1 MLETSARLLQLLSI
15 LQSKREWRGPELA
28 EKLGVG
34 GRTVRN
40 DIGRLRE
47 LGYPVTATRGSAGG
61 YQLGAGAQMPP
72 LLLDDEEVVAV
83 AVGLR
88 TAATGSV
95 AGIEEA
101 SLRALAKLEQV
112 LPARLRRRLA
122 ALQNATVLVPDYH
135 PPESVEHGVLSA
147 IANACRD
154 HEQLR
159 FDYHKHSGTTSLRL
173 VEPYRLVAW
182 GPRWYLVGWD
192 VDRQDWR
199 TFRAERMQLRVP
211 GGARFS
217 PRELPGG
224 DAAAWVAQHASA
236 ARWRHRARVL
246 VHAPA
251 EYVINRINPTVGTV
265 EMIDEYTCILD
276 TGSDSIRT
284 FAVYLSMLGVDFCVT
299 EPPELV
305 EYVQQLAGRYRR
317 ATDC

>member
-1 MLETSARLLQLLSI
+1 MLETSTRLLQLLSL
-15 LQSKREWRGPELA
+15 LQSRREWPGPELA
-28 EKLGVG
+28 HKLGVG

-61 YQLGAGAQMPP
+61 YRLGAGAQMPP

-88 TAATGSV
+88 TAAAGSV

-112 LPARLRRRLA
+112 LPARLRRRLT
-122 ALQNATVLVPDYH
+122 ALQDATVLVPDYH
-135 PPESVEHGVLSA
+135 PPESVDHGVLSA
-147 IANACRD
+147 IASACRD

-159 FDYHKHSGTTSLRL
+159 FDYHKHSGATSVRL
-173 VEPYRLVAW
+173 VEPHRLVAW

-192 VDRQDWR
+192 VQRQDWR
-199 TFRAERMQLRVP
+199 TFRAERMTLRVP
-211 GGARFS
+211 GGARFT
-217 PRELPGG
+217 PHELPGG
-224 DAAAWVAQHASA
+224 DVASWVAQHASA

-251 EYVINRINPTVGTV
+251 EYVIDRINPTVGTV
-265 EMIDEYTCILD
+265 EMIDDDTCILD

-284 FAVYLSMLGVDFCVT
+284 FAVYLSMLGVDFTVT

-305 EYVQQLAGRYRR
+305 EYVEQLAGRYQR
-317 ATDC
+317 ASET